1 MYKNDYEL
9 IYLYRTTKSEEVIS
23 IIFQKYKPLIL
34 KNIYKFYIPSKDHD
48 DFFQESLMTLLD
60 CIHTFDESKNKTF
73 TKYFELVL
81 YRKFITLK
89 DKSSK
94 YVLIEKPELIKESY
108 TPNYEVTNIDNLYL
122 SPLEKHIYTMY
133 FEDKLT
139 IETIALNLNKTQKSI
154 KNAVYRIKVKLK

>member
-23 IIFQKYKPLIL
+23 LIFQKYKPLIWR
-34 KNIYKFYIPSKDHD
+34 NIHKFYIPSKDQD

-60 CIHTFDESKNKTF
+60 CVYSFDESRNKTF

-94 YVLIEKPELIKESY
+94 YLLIEKPELIQESY
-108 TPNYEVTNIDNLYL
+108 TPVYNHINIDDLNF
-122 SPLEKHIYTMY
+122 SELEKEIYNMY
-133 FEDKLT
+133 FELHLT
-139 IETIALNLNKTQKSI
+139 IDSIAHKLGKEKKSI
-154 KNAVYRIKVKLK
+154 KNTIYRIKVKVK